1 MHEYVYSFEN
11 IKKKEKIMPL
21 KHSKSTRLYEQVS
34 DHIAGMIEAKTYR
47 PGDRIPSVR
56 EMSVQKRVSV
66 TTVLQA
72 YGLLESQ
79 GLIEA
84 RPQSGYYVRSRFS
97 SSVPI
102 PEISSPQCDPTKV
115 SINELTMMVMKD
127 VFNPNLVPLGAATPN
142 SALLPADKLN
152 RILASIARRK
162 SLESIKY
169 DIPPGY
175 KPLRIQIA
183 LKSLKAGATINPDE
197 IITTTGCIEAIDL
210 CLKAVCKSGDTVA
223 IESPTYFGILQSME
237 SMGLKALEIPTH
249 SSEGIN
255 IDTLMFALEQ
265 TPVKACLVISNYNN
279 PLGSCIPDEKKKDLV
294 RLLTGLDIPLI
305 EVDISGELHFSD
317 IRPSVC
323 KAYDKKG
330 LVLLCSSF
338 SKTLCPGYRVGWVAA
353 GRYQP
358 KIEWLKYTSSLATA
372 TLPQMAVT
380 EYLQSGGYESHM
392 RKARRAYAYN
402 VSSMYDA
409 VTRHFPEGTRVS
421 RPDGGFVLWIQMPES
436 VDSLILYK
444 MALQAGITLSPGYL
458 FSATRRYKNY
468 IRLNASR
475 WSDEINRGVIRL
487 GEIVHKLV

>member
-1 MHEYVYSFEN
+1 MTA
-11 IKKKEKIMPL
+11 KEAKS
-21 KHSKSTRLYEQVS
+21 SKLYEQIA
-34 DHIAGMIEAKTYR
+34 DHIARMIETRTYR
-47 PGDRIPSVR
+47 PGERIPSVR
-56 EMSVQKRVSV
+56 EMSTQKRVSV

-84 RPQSGYYVRSRFS
+84 RPQSGYYARSRFS
-97 SSVPI
+97 SSVPV
-102 PEISSPQCDPTKV
+102 PETHSPRCDPTKV
-115 SINELTMMVMKD
+115 SIHELTMMVMKD
-127 VFNPNLVPLGAATPN
+127 VFNPNLIPLGAATPN

-152 RILASIARRK
+152 RILASIARNK

-169 DIPPGY
+169 DIPPGH

-183 LKSLKAGATINPDE
+183 QKSLKAGATINPDE
-197 IITTTGCIEAIDL
+197 IITTVGCIEAIDL
-210 CLKAVCKSGDTVA
+210 CLRAVCKSGDTVA

-249 SSEGIN
+249 PSEGIN

-265 TPVKACLVISNYNN
+265 TPVKACLVVSNFSN
-279 PLGSCIPDEKKKDLV
+279 PLGSCIPDEKKKHLV
-294 RLLTGLDIPLI
+294 GLLTRLDIPLI

-317 IRPSVC
+317 IRPSIC

-330 LVLLCSSF
+330 LVMLCSSF

-353 GRYQP
+353 GRYQS
-358 KIEWLKYTSSLATA
+358 KIEWLKFTSSLATP
-372 TLPQMAVT
+372 TLPQMAIA
-380 EYLQSGGYESHM
+380 EYLHSGGYEAHL
-392 RKARRAYAYN
+392 RKIRRAYAFN
-402 VSSMYDA
+402 VSNMYEA
-409 VTRHFPEGTRVS
+409 VIRHFPEGTRVS
-421 RPDGGFVLWIQMPES
+421 RPEGGFVLWIQMPES

-458 FSATRRYKNY
+458 FSATRRYRNY

-475 WSDEINRGVIRL
+475 WSDDIKKGIIRL
-487 GEIVHKLV
+487 GEIIHKLI

>member
-1 MHEYVYSFEN
+1 MP
-11 IKKKEKIMPL
+11 IKAG
-21 KHSKSTRLYEQVS
+21 KSIRLYEQIA
-34 DHIAGMIEAKTYR
+34 DHIARMIESRTYR

-84 RPQSGYYVRSRFS
+84 RPQSGYYARSRFS
-97 SSVPI
+97 SSVPV
-102 PEISSPQCDPTKV
+102 PETFSPQCDPTKV
-115 SINELTMMVMKD
+115 SIHELTMMVMRD
-127 VFNPNLVPLGAATPN
+127 VSNPNLVPLGAATPN

-169 DIPPGY
+169 DTPPGY
-175 KPLRIQIA
+175 MPLRIQIA
-183 LKSLKAGATINPDE
+183 QKSLKAGATINPDE
-197 IITTTGCIEAIDL
+197 IITTMGCIEAIYL
-210 CLKAVCKSGDTVA
+210 CLRAVCKSGDTVA

-249 SSEGIN
+249 PSEGIN

-279 PLGSCIPDEKKKDLV
+279 PLGSCIPDEKKKHLV
-294 RLLTGLDIPLI
+294 HLLAGLDIPLI

-317 IRPSVC
+317 VRPSVC
-323 KAYDKKG
+323 KAYDKRG

-338 SKTLCPGYRVGWVAA
+338 SKTLCPGYRVGWVAT
-353 GRYQP
+353 GRYQS
-358 KIEWLKYTSSLATA
+358 KIEWLKLTSSLATA
-372 TLPQMAVT
+372 TLPQMAVA
-380 EYLQSGGYESHM
+380 EYLQSGGYESHL
-392 RKARRAYAYN
+392 RKIRRAYAFN
-402 VSSMYDA
+402 VSNMYEA
-409 VTRHFPEGTRVS
+409 VIRNFPEGTRVS
-421 RPDGGFVLWIQMPES
+421 RPAGGFVLWIQMPES

-475 WSDEINRGVIRL
+475 WSDDINKGVIRL

>member
-1 MHEYVYSFEN
+1 
-11 IKKKEKIMPL
+11 MPIRPQ
-21 KHSKSTRLYEQVS
+21 KSTRLYEQIA
-34 DHIAGMIEAKTYR
+34 DHITRMIESRAYR
-47 PGDRIPSVR
+47 PGERIPSVR
-56 EMSVQKRVSV
+56 EMSTQKRVSV

-84 RPQSGYYVRSRFS
+84 RPQSGYYARSRFS
-97 SSVPI
+97 SSVPV
-102 PEISSPQCDPTKV
+102 PETFSHQCECDPTKV
-115 SINELTMMVMKD
+115 SIHELTMMVMRD

-183 LKSLKAGATINPDE
+183 QKSLKAGATINPDE
-197 IITTTGCIEAIDL
+197 IITTMGCIEAIDL
-210 CLKAVCKSGDTVA
+210 CLRAVCKSGDTVA

-249 SSEGIN
+249 PSEGIN

-279 PLGSCIPDEKKKDLV
+279 PLGSCIPDEKKKHLV
-294 RLLTGLDIPLI
+294 SLLADLDIPLI

-317 IRPSVC
+317 VRPSVC
-323 KAYDKKG
+323 KAYDKRG

-353 GRYQP
+353 GRYQS
-358 KIEWLKYTSSLATA
+358 KIEWLKLTSSLATA

-380 EYLQSGGYESHM
+380 EYLQSGGYESHL
-392 RKARRAYAYN
+392 RKIRRAYAFN
-402 VSSMYDA
+402 VSNIYEA
-409 VTRHFPEGTRVS
+409 VIRNFPEGTRVS

-458 FSATRRYKNY
+458 FSATRRYKNF

-475 WSDEINRGVIRL
+475 WSDDINKGVIRL
-487 GEIVHKLV
+487 GEIVHKLI

>member
-1 MHEYVYSFEN
+1 MTLTEN
-11 IKKKEKIMPL
+11 KGG
-21 KHSKSTRLYEQVS
+21 RLYEQIAG
-34 DHIAGMIEAKTYR
+34 HIARMIEARTYR
-47 PGDRIPSVR
+47 PGERIPSVR

-97 SSVPI
+97 STVPV
-102 PEISSPQCDPTKV
+102 PDISSPRCDPTKV
-115 SINELTMMVMKD
+115 SIHELTLMVMKD
-127 VFNPNLVPLGAATPN
+127 LFNPNLVPLGAATPN
-142 SALLPADKLN
+142 SSLLPADKLN
-152 RILASIARRK
+152 RILASIARKK
-162 SLESIKY
+162 SLESIRY

-175 KPLRIQIA
+175 QPLRVQIA
-183 LKSLKAGATINPDE
+183 QKTLKANAAVSPDE
-197 IITTTGCIEAIDL
+197 IITTAGCIEAVDL
-210 CLKAVCKSGDTVA
+210 CLRAVCKPGDTVA

-237 SMGLKALEIPTH
+237 SMGLNALEIPTH
-249 SSEGIN
+249 PSEGIH
-255 IDTLMFALEQ
+255 IDTLMFAVEQ

-279 PLGSCIPDEKKKDLV
+279 PLGSCIPDEKKKGLV
-294 RLLTGLDIPLI
+294 GLLAGLDIPLI

-317 IRPSVC
+317 TRPSVC

-358 KIEWLKYTSSLATA
+358 KIEWLKFTSSLATA
-372 TLPQMAVT
+372 TLPQMALA

-392 RKARRAYAYN
+392 RKVRRAYACN
-402 VSSMYDA
+402 ISNMYEA
-409 VTRHFPEGTRVS
+409 VIRHFPEGTRVS
-421 RPDGGFVLWIQMPES
+421 RPAGGYVLWIQMPEA

-444 MALQAGITLSPGYL
+444 LALQAGITLSPGYL

-475 WSDEINRGVIRL
+475 WTHEIQQGIMRL
-487 GEIVHKLV
+487 GEIAHTLTNALDQESGLSI

>member
-1 MHEYVYSFEN
+1 MPSKEN
-11 IKKKEKIMPL
+11 
-21 KHSKSTRLYEQVS
+21 KSSRLYEQVA
-34 DHIAGMIEAKTYR
+34 DHIARMIETKTYR
-47 PGDRIPSVR
+47 PGERIPSVR
-56 EMSVQKRVSV
+56 EMGVQKRVSV

-97 SSVPI
+97 STVPV
-102 PEISSPQCDPTKV
+102 PDISSPQCDPTKV

-175 KPLRIQIA
+175 RPLRIQIA
-183 LKSLKAGATINPDE
+183 QKSLKAGATINPDE
-197 IITTTGCIEAIDL
+197 IITTMGCIEAIDL
-210 CLKAVCKSGDTVA
+210 CLRAVCKSGDTVA

-249 SSEGIN
+249 PSEGIN
-255 IDTLMFALEQ
+255 IDTLMFAVEQ

-279 PLGSCIPDEKKKDLV
+279 PLGSCIPDEKKKRLV
-294 RLLTGLDIPLI
+294 SLLAGLEIPLI

-317 IRPSVC
+317 VRPSVC

-353 GRYQP
+353 GRYQS
-358 KIEWLKYTSSLATA
+358 KIEWLKFTSSLATT
-372 TLPQMAVT
+372 TLPQMAIT
-380 EYLQSGGYESHM
+380 EYLQSGGYEAHL
-392 RKARRAYAYN
+392 RKIRRAYACN
-402 VSSMYDA
+402 VSNMYDA

-421 RPDGGFVLWIQMPES
+421 RPAGGFVLWIQMPES
-436 VDSLILYK
+436 VDSLVLYK
-444 MALQAGITLSPGYL
+444 MALQSGITLSPGYL

-475 WSDEINRGVIRL
+475 WTDDIDRGVIRL